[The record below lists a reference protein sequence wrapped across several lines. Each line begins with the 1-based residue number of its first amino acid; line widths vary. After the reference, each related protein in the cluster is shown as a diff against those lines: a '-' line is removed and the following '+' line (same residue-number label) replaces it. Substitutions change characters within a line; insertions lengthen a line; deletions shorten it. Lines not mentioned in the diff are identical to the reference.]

1 MRFKNII
8 FLVLTFIFIQSGVYA
23 QFRSDY
29 SRYGRIEL
37 QKENFTQAIRYFNQ
51 ALKINSNDHYTYYL
65 RGIAKFNLDDIT
77 GAEMDY
83 TIAINLLPYYA
94 EFFHNRANTRSMQLK
109 HESAFEDYARAIELD
124 STDASIFFN
133 RARTFMSLKRYDE
146 AIKDCDK
153 AISLNYNH
161 EGIYILRGS
170 AKAGGKYYK
179 DAIKDMNLVL
189 NYNPKYMLGFIQR
202 GKIFTELN
210 KIDSALMDLN
220 YVLAADSNNTYAL
233 FSRAAAEMKRKN
245 YPEAITDLDHIIK
258 LSPYNSYAYFNKAI
272 ILINT
277 DKKRAALKEF
287 ENVVKINPKHITSVF
302 YLGKIKADLKDY
314 LGALA
319 EYDKCIEI
327 YPSFSNA
334 YYEKS
339 VVKNRMGLID
349 EAKEDYDKAMALGNL
364 EDLETENLT
373 QEKIAYMNS
382 LVQLSGDFIDANEE
396 GNRIQY
402 QFFDID
408 MLPIFVVN
416 SDSDK
421 RSANG
426 IYDAFQKDNYY
437 DAVVNLSN
445 EPTQQNIQLISNKIE
460 TLNQT
465 LTSSPKNAPT
475 YLNRALAFS
484 SIQNFND
491 AFSDYDHALQID
503 DNYLLAYFG
512 RANSNYQLTQL
523 IKSIGYQ
530 QQAITIKQNAA
541 KSETPSES
549 VQTDEYY
556 SKAIDDYDMV
566 LKLDPDFSYAYYNR
580 GYVKC
585 VIGEYQRSIDDFTF
599 AIREKPDFSE
609 AFFNR
614 GLILIY
620 LNENKL
626 GCEDLSKAGELGIQ
640 NAYSVMKRHCH
651 K

>member
-1 MRFKNII
+1 MKFKKNIWLI
-8 FLVLTFIFIQSGVYA
+8 LTLSLIQSGVCA

-37 QKENFTQAIRYFNQ
+37 QKEDFTQAIRYFNQ
-51 ALKINSNDHYTYYL
+51 ALRINSNDHYAYYL
-65 RGIAKFNLDDIT
+65 RGVAKFNLDDIV

-133 RARTFMSLKRYDE
+133 RARTFMHLKRYDE

-170 AKAGGKYYK
+170 AKAGGKYYE
-179 DAIKDMNLVL
+179 DALKDMNLVL
-189 NYNPKYMLGFIQR
+189 NYNPGYMLGFIQR
-202 GKIFTELN
+202 GKVFTELN
-210 KIDSALMDLN
+210 RMDSAMMDFN

-233 FSRAAAEMKRKN
+233 FSRAAAEMKSEN
-245 YPEAITDLDHIIK
+245 YPEAITDLDHIIR

-277 DKKRAALKEF
+277 DKKHAALKELD
-287 ENVVKINPKHITSVF
+287 NVVKINPKHITSVF
-302 YLGKIKADLKDY
+302 YRGKIKADLKDY
-314 LGALA
+314 QGALA

-339 VVKNRMGLID
+339 VVKNKLGLVD
-349 EAKEDYDKAMALGNL
+349 EAKEEYDKAMALGNL
-364 EDLETENLT
+364 EDLEAENLT

-382 LVQLSGDFIDANEE
+382 LVQLSGDFIDAEE
-396 GNRIQY
+396 ESNRVQY
-402 QFFDID
+402 QFFDIN
-408 MLPIFVVN
+408 MLPIFVIN

-437 DAVVNLSN
+437 EAVINLSN
-445 EPTQQNIQLISNKIE
+445 EPIQQDIQLISSKIE
-460 TLNQT
+460 TLNESI
-465 LTSSPKNAPT
+465 TSSPNNAPT
-475 YLNRALAFS
+475 YLNRALSYS
-484 SIQNFND
+484 SIQNFNE
-491 AFSDYDHALQID
+491 AFHDYDKALQID
-503 DNYLLAYFG
+503 SKYILAYFG

-530 QQAITIKQNAA
+530 QQAITIKQKAA
-541 KSETPSES
+541 KETTPSETI
-549 VQTDEYY
+549 QTAEYY
-556 SKAIDDYDMV
+556 SKAVDDYNKV
-566 LKLDPDFSYAYYNR
+566 LKLDPGFSYAYYNR

-585 VIGEYQRSIDDFTF
+585 VIGEYQRSIDDFSY

-609 AFFNR
+609 AYYNR

-626 GCEDLSKAGELGIQ
+626 GCSDLSKAGELGIQ